1 MSGEKKKGSSG
12 RRRGQKRGPEGEEKE
27 KEKEMRDLPPPEEL
41 EAMVKGPEDESFEA
55 WKQAAGEAD
64 QEEAEP
70 DIMEEDVP
78 PAKKRKGEGKASRA
92 KRSSAAGPSAPPPS
106 PEKVEK
112 DGLQLL
118 GEAVDRKMDE
128 ELSGTMATA
137 KFILGALREH
147 AARAAMATETGSQGD
162 VTNLELVRAARPPP
176 SGDSAF
182 SGARQSLML
191 ERAVSSVLC
200 PALFEIDPSRFPPF
214 MREALRGDK
223 DALCAAM
230 VESMQREETPLTA
243 FMVPVEPAGSGYTNG
258 VVGNTADLM
267 QEGRLWVKGRQ
278 LMAATPEAV
287 EECLL
292 GGGARAPGAPTW
304 WVS

>member
-1 MSGEKKKGSSG
+1 MSRERKKGGSG
-12 RRRGQKRGPEGEEKE
+12 RRRGQKRGAEGEDKE
-27 KEKEMRDLPPPEEL
+27 KEKERRDLPPPEEL

-70 DIMEEDVP
+70 DIMEEDVPP

-137 KFILGALREH
+137 KFILGALHEH
-147 AARAAMATETGSQGD
+147 AASAAMASETGSQGD
-162 VTNLELVRAARPPP
+162 VTNLELVHVARQP
-176 SGDSAF
+176 SSSCKGNF
-182 SGARQSLML
+182 SGAR
-191 ERAVSSVLC
+191 
-200 PALFEIDPSRFPPF
+200 
-214 MREALRGDK
+214 
-223 DALCAAM
+223 
-230 VESMQREETPLTA
+230 ESMML
-243 FMVPVEPAGSGYTNG
+243 
-258 VVGNTADLM
+258 
-267 QEGRLWVKGRQ
+267 
-278 LMAATPEAV
+278 
-287 EECLL
+287 
-292 GGGARAPGAPTW
+292 
-304 WVS
+304 